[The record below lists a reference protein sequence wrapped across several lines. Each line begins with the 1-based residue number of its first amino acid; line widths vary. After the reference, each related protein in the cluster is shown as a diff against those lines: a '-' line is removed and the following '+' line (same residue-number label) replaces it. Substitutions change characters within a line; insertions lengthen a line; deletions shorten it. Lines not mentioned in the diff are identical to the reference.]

1 MEIFLLVGLG
11 LVAVY
16 FVARRFEGASGL
28 RRHTPDQARTLL
40 LAYHDRF
47 RMAPPGPTVVPAFL
61 DPDVLLDAV
70 AEALRFGEPVTFP
83 ELRNLD
89 SRVDAGTAEEIR
101 GLLGRARELEQE
113 ATRLREQ
120 ARHLMR
126 TAIAR

>member
-1 MEIFLLVGLG
+1 
-11 LVAVY
+11 
-16 FVARRFEGASGL
+16 
-28 RRHTPDQARTLL
+28 
-40 LAYHDRF
+40 
-47 RMAPPGPTVVPAFL
+47 MAPPGPTVVPAFL

-101 GLLGRARELEQE
+101 GLLGE